1 MRFSTALPRGETEL
15 LLELNQASLLDAIKT
30 QDLLDSDSQALVYT
44 REQLAE
50 AALEVVRNGFAALDL
65 RKIEIKDNIA
75 LSVHSTPHLV
85 VLRCLNQIV
94 RQAIGIQASDRD
106 TIVRRLA
113 TILAEGVPHRLYKFD
128 IKKFFDSIDVLEL
141 FRQLSNEPR
150 IPRNAV
156 LVLENFL
163 YELLD
168 RRKIAGLP
176 RGIQLSATLSEYAMK
191 PFDRHVSRSPEV
203 YYYARYVDDIAIV
216 TGAREDK
223 AQFERLVKRAL
234 PTGLQFNSTKTKHV
248 NIPVQYKS
256 DGAAVVGD
264 FDYLGYNLSIH
275 ETKRVDNRFCRVID
289 VTLAPRKIR
298 RLKSRI
304 SRAVASFT
312 INGNKHLLE
321 RRMQLLT
328 GNYNLRD
335 LSTGRLRN
343 VGLYCN
349 YRRANSSAALVELDS
364 FLRSIFVGGHSSL
377 ARRLLLKMP
386 YRTRRSFLRYSFTNG
401 FQERTFYNFRP
412 DELAE
417 LTMCW
422 RDA

>member
-1 MRFSTALPRGETEL
+1 
-15 LLELNQASLLDAIKT
+15 
-30 QDLLDSDSQALVYT
+30 
-44 REQLAE
+44 
-50 AALEVVRNGFAALDL
+50 
-65 RKIEIKDNIA
+65 
-75 LSVHSTPHLV
+75 
-85 VLRCLNQIV
+85 
-94 RQAIGIQASDRD
+94 
-106 TIVRRLA
+106 
-113 TILAEGVPHRLYKFD
+113 
-128 IKKFFDSIDVLEL
+128 
-141 FRQLSNEPR
+141 
-150 IPRNAV
+150 
-156 LVLENFL
+156 
-163 YELLD
+163 
-168 RRKIAGLP
+168 
-176 RGIQLSATLSEYAMK
+176 
-191 PFDRHVSRSPEV
+191 
-203 YYYARYVDDIAIV
+203 
-216 TGAREDK
+216 
-223 AQFERLVKRAL
+223 
-234 PTGLQFNSTKTKHV
+234 
-248 NIPVQYKS
+248 
-256 DGAAVVGD
+256 
-264 FDYLGYNLSIH
+264 LSIH

-312 INGNKHLLE
+312 TNGNKHLLE

-377 ARRLLLKMP
+377 ARRLSHKMP